1 MASALEEPTMRKTL
15 GLCFLALTLTAATAH
30 AQGLFL
36 EKGEPGTSAAVGGA
50 AIGTGWSASVV
61 PSYTYR
67 GMFDVGVDLTW
78 YGYNNSNS
86 DASKLSAIGA
96 MPFVNVYFIRAGD
109 DTAKIALPVSVSGT
123 LGVEKRMFT
132 GNGLEPNPDGW
143 GLLLG
148 GSLFRRMDFSNTFA
162 GIPEI
167 FIAYDLQ
174 ATTWHS
180 AAAGA
185 NAAVHTQGQTTEYD
199 HKARAFLRA
208 NMAFRSDKI
217 LYTIVPYVGY
227 QAGFAVGGNLGAIF

>member
-36 EKGEPGTSAAVGGA
+36 EKGEPGISTAVGGA

-67 GMFDVGVDLTW
+67 GMFDVGLQLTW
-78 YGYNNSNS
+78 YGYNNGE
-86 DASKLSAIGA
+86 ASKLSALGA

-227 QAGFAVGGNLGAIF
+227 QCDFLATAPV

>member
-1 MASALEEPTMRKTL
+1 MRKTL

-36 EKGEPGTSAAVGGA
+36 EKGEPGISTAVGGA

-67 GMFDVGVDLTW
+67 GMFDVGLQLTW
-78 YGYNNSNS
+78 YGYNNGE
-86 DASKLSAIGA
+86 ASKLSALGA